1 MCAKINIPDEKLFKY
16 SFYKTGSTI
25 VRQGEKGDDIFIL
38 KHGAVT
44 VLVDDQIVGLINAPD
59 TVLGE
64 MSYFLGVNRT
74 ATIEAVEDSEVIVIP
89 GDTLYNLVF
98 RKPEIGIDL
107 MKILSDRLKSTTKY
121 AVRLERDII
130 EYRNELRRMQD
141 LKEEKITSIE
151 DELLTYGYITAQQLS
166 EARKEHKER
175 HDAGEEVPFFK
186 ILIEK
191 DFLTYE
197 GLLQYLELKQL
208 K

>member
-1 MCAKINIPDEKLFKY
+1 MCAKLNIPDEKLFKY

-25 VRQGEKGDDIFIL
+25 VHQGEKGDDIFIL

-59 TVLGE
+59 TVFGE

-89 GDTLYNLVF
+89 GDTLFNLVF

-107 MKILSDRLKSTTKY
+107 MKILSDRLKVTTKY

-166 EARKEHKER
+166 EARKEHKEC

-191 DFLTYE
+191 EFLTYE
-197 GLLQYLELKQL
+197 GLLQYLEIKQL